1 MTTNAITSN
10 FKICQSNLGVKIHDA
25 KDRAESLG
33 PMFRQVV
40 HTLFVL
46 MEQHEAEAVVE
57 EQARV
62 FEDYKEYLI
71 KIWDEKRK

>member
-1 MTTNAITSN
+1 
-10 FKICQSNLGVKIHDA
+10 
-25 KDRAESLG
+25 
-33 PMFRQVV
+33 
-40 HTLFVL
+40 